1 MDILTIMFFIFGCI
15 FKVKGLV
22 IASLILSLIVA
33 TFSTYALSNS
43 NKKPK
48 ESQKKQTVRLICLV
62 CDIILFGSA
71 IIKLCI
77 W

>member
-1 MDILTIMFFIFGCI
+1 MDILAIMFFIFGCI

-22 IASLILSLIVA
+22 ITSLILSVFVII
-33 TFSTYALSNS
+33 FSTLSDKRTPTEN
-43 NKKPK
+43 
-48 ESQKKQTVRLICLV
+48 QKKRIVRLICLA

>member
-1 MDILTIMFFIFGCI
+1 MDILAIMFFIFGCI

-22 IASLILSLIVA
+22 IASLILSVIVI
-33 TFSTYALSNS
+33 TTSTSTLV
-43 NKKPK
+43 NKK
-48 ESQKKQTVRLICLV
+48 ENQKKRTVRLICLA

>member
-1 MDILTIMFFIFGCI
+1 MDILAIMFFIFGCI

-22 IASLILSLIVA
+22 ITSLILSVIVIA
-33 TFSTYALSNS
+33 FSLF
-43 NKKPK
+43 NKKTPK
-48 ESQKKQTVRLICLV
+48 ESQKIQTVRLICLV

>member
-1 MDILTIMFFIFGCI
+1 MDILAIMFFIFGCI

-22 IASLILSLIVA
+22 ITSLILSVIVIA
-33 TFSTYALSNS
+33 FSLFDKRTS
-43 NKKPK
+43 K
-48 ESQKKQTVRLICLV
+48 ESQKIQTVRLICLV
-62 CDIILFGSA
+62 CEIILFGSA

>member
-1 MDILTIMFFIFGCI
+1 MDILAIIFFIFGCI

-22 IASLILSLIVA
+22 ITSLILSAIV
-33 TFSTYALSNS
+33 TISALF
-43 NKKPK
+43 NKKTPK
-48 ESQKKQTVRLICLV
+48 ESQKIQTFKLICLV

>member
-1 MDILTIMFFIFGCI
+1 MDILAIMFFIFGCI

-22 IASLILSLIVA
+22 ITSLILSVIVI
-33 TFSTYALSNS
+33 TTSTSTIF
-43 NKKPK
+43 KRTPK
-48 ESQKKQTVRLICLV
+48 ENQKKRTVRLICLAF
-62 CDIILFGSA
+62 DIILFGSA

>member
-1 MDILTIMFFIFGCI
+1 MDILAIMFFIFGCI

-22 IASLILSLIVA
+22 ITSLILSVIVV
-33 TFSTYALSNS
+33 TTSTSTIFGKRA
-43 NKKPK
+43 PK
-48 ESQKKQTVRLICLV
+48 ENQKKRTVRLICLA

>member
-1 MDILTIMFFIFGCI
+1 MDILAIMFFIFGCI
-15 FKVKGLV
+15 FKIKGLV
-22 IASLILSLIVA
+22 ITSLILSAIVIA
-33 TFSTYALSNS
+33 FSLFDKRTSKS
-43 NKKPK
+43 
-48 ESQKKQTVRLICLV
+48 SFRLICLV

>member
-1 MDILTIMFFIFGCI
+1 MDILAIMFFIFGCI

-22 IASLILSLIVA
+22 ITSLILSVFVI
-33 TFSTYALSNS
+33 TFSTYALSN
-43 NKKPK
+43 KKPK
-48 ESQKKQTVRLICLV
+48 ENQKKQTVRLICLV

>member
-1 MDILTIMFFIFGCI
+1 MDILAIMFFIFGCI

-22 IASLILSLIVA
+22 ITSLILSVIVITSS
-33 TFSTYALSNS
+33 TFTIFG
-43 NKKPK
+43 KK
-48 ESQKKQTVRLICLV
+48 ENQKKRTVRLICLA

-71 IIKLCI
+71 IIRLCI

>member
-1 MDILTIMFFIFGCI
+1 MDILAIMFFIFGCI

-22 IASLILSLIVA
+22 ITSLILSVIVIA
-33 TFSTYALSNS
+33 FSLFDKRTS
-43 NKKPK
+43 K

>member
-1 MDILTIMFFIFGCI
+1 MDILAIMFFIFGCI

-22 IASLILSLIVA
+22 ITSLILSAIV
-33 TFSTYALSNS
+33 TISALF
-43 NKKPK
+43 NKKTPK
-48 ESQKKQTVRLICLV
+48 ELFRLICLV

>member
-1 MDILTIMFFIFGCI
+1 MDILAIMFFIFGCI

-22 IASLILSLIVA
+22 ITSLILSVIVV
-33 TFSTYALSNS
+33 TTSTSTLL
-43 NKKPK
+43 NKK
-48 ESQKKQTVRLICLV
+48 ENQKKRTVRLICLA

>member
-1 MDILTIMFFIFGCI
+1 MDILAIMFFIFGCI

-22 IASLILSLIVA
+22 IASLILSVFVII
-33 TFSTYALSNS
+33 FSVLFDKRT
-43 NKKPK
+43 PK
-48 ESQKKQTVRLICLV
+48 ESQKKQTVRLICFF

>member
-1 MDILTIMFFIFGCI
+1 MDILAIMFFIFGCI

-22 IASLILSLIVA
+22 ITSLILSVIVI
-33 TFSTYALSNS
+33 TTSTSTLV
-43 NKKPK
+43 NKK
-48 ESQKKQTVRLICLV
+48 ENQKKRTVRFICLA

>member
-1 MDILTIMFFIFGCI
+1 MDILAIMFFIFGCI
-15 FKVKGLV
+15 FKVKELV
-22 IASLILSLIVA
+22 ITSLILSVIVI
-33 TFSTYALSNS
+33 TTSTSTLV
-43 NKKPK
+43 NKK
-48 ESQKKQTVRLICLV
+48 ENQKKRTVRLICLA